1 MKYQLT
7 CLTPTLIGDGNRLS
21 PIDYMLWKDQVNV
34 LDQNRILKMLSKS
47 PRLDTYLAQ
56 IRRADRL
63 SFSEWGGYA
72 QNYAVRRIPL
82 ENTSIT
88 KIWESAPLE
97 SLHIPTFSTGPSGVM
112 LPGSALKGAIRTALV
127 WSRWMEKGTDQILE
141 MAAQRIEG
149 HRIPRY
155 LASPSESVH
164 PEFSIADGQKIN
176 GDLKIYHVRTS
187 RLQNTL
193 NWKDSSPS
201 FVEMVAPGTEFEGQ
215 WSVSTGKVSRIFR
228 AMNQWSSSLLDLHIT
243 YAQKA
248 NLPVLVES
256 LEKIRA
262 EINENSTDTA
272 ILSIG
277 WGTGFLGKSAV
288 SDTSSNLYRSILKA
302 LPLYTRA
309 IQTGLPF
316 PKTRRVVHLNEN
328 PAALPGWVKFTSAR
342 QVTMKQHDTLDL
354 VSVNLNPSP
363 VQSSNV

>member
-7 CLTPTLIGDGNRLS
+7 CLTPTLVGDGNRLS

-34 LDQNRILKMLSKS
+34 LDQNRILKMLSRS

-56 IRRADRL
+56 IRKAERL

-72 QNYAVRRIPL
+72 QSYAVRRIPL
-82 ENTSIT
+82 ETASIT
-88 KIWESAPLE
+88 KTWESAPLE

-127 WSRWMEKGTDQILE
+127 WSRWMEKGPDQILE

-149 HRIPRY
+149 NRIPRY
-155 LASPSESVH
+155 LALPAESVH
-164 PEFSIADGQKIN
+164 ADLSIADGQKKS
-176 GDLKIYHVRTS
+176 GDLKIYHVRTA

-193 NWKDSSPS
+193 SWKDSSPS
-201 FVEMVAPGTEFEGQ
+201 FVEMVVPGTEFEGQ
-215 WSVSTGKVSRIFR
+215 WSVSSGKVSRIFR
-228 AMNQWSSSLLDLHIT
+228 AINQWSSALLDLHIA
-243 YAQKA
+243 YAKKA
-248 NLPVLVES
+248 DIPVLVES

-262 EINENSTDTA
+262 EINENSSDTA

-277 WGTGFLGKSAV
+277 WGTGFLGKSAI
-288 SDTSSNLYRSILKA
+288 SDTSSNVYRSILKA

-316 PKTRRVVHLNEN
+316 PKTRRVVHLQEN
-328 PAALPGWVKFTSAR
+328 PAALPGWVRITSERPAAL
-342 QVTMKQHDTLDL
+342 KQHDTLDS
-354 VSVNLNPSP
+354 VGVNLIPSP